1 MALHHGGLGN
11 VSSPFS
17 VTRANKICGK
27 PGPLSLVGGCYG
39 LCPDAL
45 FTVSVPTVPAAG
57 GGQGAAV
64 PHTGNRTQ
72 PWDLPA
78 RLCPV
83 PGDGR
88 GQRQANVRWQRPV
101 PPSLGVGRCHPSSKA
116 LHRISGSCLASP
128 SALPCLARSLP
139 GVSPGI
145 HPQRELFVRL
155 PHLRARP
162 LHPQE
167 RRRKQRKQSWLR
179 LPLPPKL
186 RHRC

>member
-27 PGPLSLVGGCYG
+27 PGPLSLVSGCYG

-45 FTVSVPTVPAAG
+45 FTVSVPTLPAAG

-101 PPSLGVGRCHPSSKA
+101 PPFPRRGTVPSQLESSAQDRRK
-116 LHRISGSCLASP
+116 LPGFPLRP
-128 SALPCLARSLP
+128 ALPRSLP
-139 GVSPGI
+139 SRCVSRDPS
-145 HPQRELFVRL
+145 PVRT
-155 PHLRARP
+155 LRATPSPPSETSASPRT
-162 LHPQE
+162 LPQ
-167 RRRKQRKQSWLR
+167 QSGSWLR